1 MGSPY
6 IAHGR
11 DQYIWDV
18 HVTLDQRRHKILSI
32 VTTILH
38 AGYIASK
45 KILEKQKGSLKPFV
59 GQFSLH
65 IDGRLLYWD
74 KTRVKLGHW

>member
-45 KILEKQKGSLKPFV
+45 KILEKQKRF
-59 GQFSLH
+59 
-65 IDGRLLYWD
+65 I
-74 KTRVKLGHW
+74 KTFCWAV